1 MLEKMFNPD
10 SVAVI
15 GASRKEGKVGR
26 AVLENLMQNS
36 KLTIIPIN
44 PNVDEILGLPCYHNI
59 LDVPAE
65 TKVDLAIV
73 VVPAKFVPGSIDEC
87 GRAGVGNVIVISAGF
102 KEAGI
107 EGARLERECIA
118 LCEKYGINLIGPNC
132 LGIID
137 TASGLNA
144 SFAANMAYE
153 GNIAMMSQSGAICT
167 VTLDWAER
175 IGVGFSKF
183 ISLGNKA
190 VLAENDFLQLFETDS
205 TTAVIAAYL
214 EGVKDGPEFIKIAER
229 VSRSK
234 PIVIVKSGRTSVGS
248 KAVSSH
254 TGTLAGSDAAYNAAF
269 KQGGVLRADSLE
281 EMLDYS
287 RAFSVCPLPEG
298 RNIAIIT
305 NAGGLGI
312 LTADACYNSG
322 LSIASFEE
330 KTVERLREKLPPAA
344 NFYDPVDV
352 LGDAGAD
359 LYEHALDVV
368 MDDINVNGI
377 IVLVSP
383 QSMTDV
389 PGIAEKVAAKI
400 KDSKKPILC
409 NFAGGSRI
417 AAGEEILNKYGIP
430 NYSSAERAVASMNAL
445 CNYYTIRNH
454 KRGEPAEIK
463 ADKEYAQSFID
474 SASENKRRMHGLE
487 SMDILKAYDIPV
499 VDARI
504 AKTLPDAVKAAED
517 MGYPIVMKI
526 LSPDISHKSDVGG
539 IRLNLKH
546 ADDVERAYNSMMS
559 DVRHYMPDATIT
571 GVQLQ
576 KMISGG
582 KEVIIGMDRDPQF
595 GPLLMF
601 GLGGTYVEFLKD
613 VSFAVAPITEAEAK
627 HMVSSIKT
635 YPLIAGVRG
644 EAASDIDSIIQTLLK
659 VSQLVTDFPEILEF
673 EINPLMVMPEGQG
686 CVAMDIRFT
695 LNLNE

>member
-1 MLEKMFNPD
+1 MLEKMFDPD

-15 GASRKEGKVGR
+15 GASRTKGKVGR
-26 AVLENLMQNS
+26 AVLENLMQNG
-36 KLTIIPIN
+36 KLRIVPIN
-44 PNVDEILGLPCYHNI
+44 PNVDEILGLRCYPNI
-59 LDVPAE
+59 MDVPDGS
-65 TKVDLAIV
+65 KVDLAVI
-73 VVPAKFVPGSIDEC
+73 VVPAKMVPNAIDEC

-102 KEAGI
+102 KEAGV
-107 EGARLERECIA
+107 EGARFERECIS
-118 LCEKYGINLIGPNC
+118 LCEKYGIAMIGPNC
-132 LGIID
+132 LGIIN

-190 VLAENDFLQLFETDS
+190 VLAENDFLQLFEQDPS
-205 TTAVIAAYL
+205 TAVIAAYL
-214 EGVKDGPEFIKIAER
+214 EGVKDGPEFIRITQR
-229 VSRSK
+229 VSRTK
-234 PIVIVKSGRTSVGS
+234 PMIVVKSGRTSVGS
-248 KAVSSH
+248 RAVSSH

-269 KQGGVLRADSLE
+269 KQGGVIRADSLE

-312 LTADACYNSG
+312 LTADACYNAG

-330 KTVERLREKLPPAA
+330 ATVERLREKLPPAA

-368 MDDINVNGI
+368 LEDINVNGV

-383 QSMTDV
+383 QAMTDIS
-389 PGIAEKVAAKI
+389 GIAEKVAKKI
-400 KDSKKPILC
+400 KHSKKPILC

-417 AAGEEILNKYGIP
+417 AAGEELLNSYGIP

-445 CNYYTIRNH
+445 CNYYSIKNR
-454 KRGEPAEIK
+454 RYEEPEKQNSDVGFAR
-463 ADKEYAQSFID
+463 SFINNALSD
-474 SASENKRRMHGLE
+474 KRRTHGLE

-499 VDARI
+499 VDSRI
-504 AKTLPDAVKAAED
+504 AKTLPEAIQAAED
-517 MGYPIVMKI
+517 MGYPVVMKI
-526 LSPDISHKSDVGG
+526 LSPDISHKTDVGG

-546 ADDVERAYNSMMS
+546 ADDVELAYNSMMS
-559 DVRHYMPDATIT
+559 DVRHYMPDAAIT

-613 VSFAVAPITEAEAK
+613 VSFAVAPVTGAEAK

-644 EAASDIDSIIQTLLK
+644 EVASDIDSIIRTLLK

-673 EINPLMVMPEGQG
+673 EINPLMVMSEGQG

-695 LNLNE
+695 LKT

>member
-1 MLEKMFNPD
+1 MLERMFSPN

-36 KLTIIPIN
+36 ELIIIPIN
-44 PNVDEILGLPCYHNI
+44 PGADEILGLPCYHNI
-59 LDVPAE
+59 MDVPDDKKPEMA
-65 TKVDLAIV
+65 VI
-73 VVPAKFVPGSIDEC
+73 VVPAKFVPQAIDEC
-87 GRAGVGNVIVISAGF
+87 GQAGVSNVIVISAGF
-102 KEAGI
+102 KEAGV
-107 EGARLERECIA
+107 EGARLERECIS
-118 LCEKYGINLIGPNC
+118 LCEQYGIDMIGPNC

-137 TASGLNA
+137 TASGINA

-190 VLAENDFLQLFETDS
+190 VLAENDFLRMFEEDD

-214 EGVKDGPEFIKIAER
+214 EGVKDGPEFIKIAQR

-234 PIVIVKSGRTSVGS
+234 PIIIVKSGRTSVGS
-248 KAVSSH
+248 RAVSSH
-254 TGTLAGSDAAYNAAF
+254 TGTLAGSDAAYNAGF
-269 KQGGVLRADSLE
+269 KQGGVIRADSLE

-298 RNIAIIT
+298 RNIAIVT

-312 LTADACYNSG
+312 LTADACSNAG

-330 KTVERLREKLPPAA
+330 STVERLREKLPPAA

-368 MDDINVNGI
+368 LEDINVNGI

-389 PGIAEKVAAKI
+389 PGIAETVAKKI
-400 KDSKKPILC
+400 QQSKKPILC

-417 AAGEEILNKYGIP
+417 AAGEGVLNSYGIP
-430 NYSSAERAVASMNAL
+430 NYSSSERAVASMNAL
-445 CNYYTIRNH
+445 CNYFTIKNRKQEDPEKLKCN
-454 KRGEPAEIK
+454 
-463 ADKEYAQSFID
+463 KEAARSFID
-474 SASENKRRMHGLE
+474 SASAGKRRTHGLE
-487 SMDILKAYDIPV
+487 SLDILKAYDIPV
-499 VDARI
+499 VDSRI
-504 AKTLPDAVKAAED
+504 AKTLPEAIKAAED
-517 MGYPIVMKI
+517 MGYPVVMKI
-526 LSPDISHKSDVGG
+526 LSPDISHKTDVGG

-559 DVRHYMPDATIT
+559 DVRHYMPDAAVT

-576 KMISGG
+576 KMVSGG

-613 VSFAVAPITEAEAK
+613 VSFAVAPISASEAR

-695 LNLNE
+695 LDS

>member
-1 MLEKMFNPD
+1 MLEKMFNPNV
-10 SVAVI
+10 VAVI
-15 GASRKEGKVGR
+15 GASRTKGKVGR

-36 KLTIIPIN
+36 NLKIIPIN

-59 LDVPAE
+59 LDVPDDLK
-65 TKVDLAIV
+65 TDLAVI
-73 VVPAKFVPGSIDEC
+73 VVPAKIVPTSIDEC
-87 GRAGVGNVIVISAGF
+87 GKAGIKNIIVISAGF
-102 KEAGI
+102 KEAGV
-107 EGARLERECIA
+107 EGARLERECIS
-118 LCEKYGINLIGPNC
+118 LCEQYGIQMLGPNC

-144 SFAANMAYE
+144 SFAANTAYK

-167 VTLDWAER
+167 VTLDWAEA

-190 VLAENDFLQLFETDS
+190 VLSENDFLLLFEDDPS
-205 TTAVIAAYL
+205 TAVIAAYL
-214 EGVKDGPEFIKIAER
+214 EGVKDGPQFIKIAQR

-234 PIVIVKSGRTSVGS
+234 PIVIVKSGRSSVGS
-248 KAVSSH
+248 RAVSSH

-269 KQGGVLRADSLE
+269 KQAGIIRADTLE

-287 RAFSVCPLPEG
+287 RAFSACPLPEG

-312 LTADACYNSG
+312 LTADACHNAG

-330 KTVERLREKLPPAA
+330 ATVEKLRKKLPPAA
-344 NFYDPVDV
+344 NVYDPVDV
-352 LGDAGAD
+352 LGDASAE
-359 LYEHALDVV
+359 LYAHALDYVLE
-368 MDDINVNGI
+368 DINVNGI

-389 PGIAEKVAAKI
+389 PGIAEKVAEKI
-400 KDSKKPILC
+400 KQSKKPILC
-409 NFAGGSRI
+409 NFAGGIRI
-417 AAGEEILNKYGIP
+417 AAGEEVLNSYGIP
-430 NYSSAERAVASMNAL
+430 NYSSPERAVASMSAL
-445 CNYYTIRNH
+445 CNYQSIKNR
-454 KRGEPAEIK
+454 KQEQPAIYNSDTTF
-463 ADKEYAQSFID
+463 ARSVID
-474 SASENKRRMHGLE
+474 DASSQNRRTHGLE

-499 VDARI
+499 VESKI
-504 AKTLPDAVKAAED
+504 AKTLPEAIKAAENI
-517 MGYPIVMKI
+517 GYPVVMKI
-526 LSPDISHKSDVGG
+526 LSPDISHKTDVGG

-559 DVRHYMPDATIT
+559 DVRHYMPDATVT

-576 KMISGG
+576 QMISGG
-582 KEVIIGMDRDPQF
+582 KEIIIGMDRDPQF

-613 VSFAVAPITEAEAK
+613 VSFAVAPITVAEAK

-659 VSQLVTDFPEILEF
+659 VSQLVTDFPEMLEF
-673 EINPLMVMPEGQG
+673 EINPLMVMPEGEG

-695 LNLNE
+695 LDS

>member
-1 MLEKMFNPD
+1 MLEKMFNPNI
-10 SVAVI
+10 VAVI
-15 GASRKEGKVGR
+15 GASRTKGKVGR

-36 KLTIIPIN
+36 DLKIIPIN
-44 PNVDEILGLPCYHNI
+44 PNVDEILGIPCYHNI
-59 LDVPAE
+59 MNVPNDLKA
-65 TKVDLAIV
+65 DLAVI
-73 VVPAKFVPGSIDEC
+73 VVPARLVPTSVEEC
-87 GRAGVGNVIVISAGF
+87 GKSGIENIIIISAGF
-102 KEAGI
+102 KEAGV
-107 EGARLERECIA
+107 EGARLERECIS
-118 LCEKYGINLIGPNC
+118 LCDQYGMKMIGPNC

-175 IGVGFSKF
+175 LGVGFSKF

-190 VLAENDFLQLFETDS
+190 VLAENDFLQLFENDPS
-205 TTAVIAAYL
+205 TAVIAAYL
-214 EGVKDGPEFIKIAER
+214 EGVKDGSQFIQIAQR

-234 PIVIVKSGRTSVGS
+234 PIIIVKSGRTSVGS
-248 KAVSSH
+248 RAVSSH

-269 KQGGVLRADSLE
+269 KQGGVIRADSLE

-287 RAFSVCPLPEG
+287 RAFSGCPLPEG

-312 LTADACYNSG
+312 LTADACYNAG

-330 KTVERLREKLPPAA
+330 NTVEKLREKLPPAA

-359 LYEHALDVV
+359 LYEHALDAVLE
-368 MDDINVNGI
+368 DINVNGI

-383 QSMTDV
+383 QAMTDV
-389 PGIAEKVAAKI
+389 PGIAEKVAEKI
-400 KDSKKPILC
+400 KKSKKPILC

-417 AAGEEILNKYGIP
+417 AIGEEVLTRYGIP
-430 NYSSAERAVASMNAL
+430 NYSSSERAVASMNAL
-445 CNYYTIRNH
+445 CNYHTIRTR
-454 KRGEPAEIK
+454 KQEQPAIQDSDTTF
-463 ADKEYAQSFID
+463 ARSFID
-474 SASENKRRMHGLE
+474 DASSQKRRTHGLE

-499 VDARI
+499 VDSRI
-504 AKTLPDAVKAAED
+504 AKTLPEAINAAED
-517 MGYPIVMKI
+517 MGYPVVMKI
-526 LSPDISHKSDVGG
+526 LSPDISHKTDVGG
-539 IRLNLKH
+539 IRLNLEH
-546 ADDVERAYNSMMS
+546 ADDVERSYNSMMS
-559 DVRHYMPDATIT
+559 DVRHYMPDATVT

-576 KMISGG
+576 KMINGG

-613 VSFAVAPITEAEAK
+613 VSFAVAPITVTEAK

-644 EAASDIDSIIQTLLK
+644 EASSDIDSIIQTLLK
-659 VSQLVTDFPEILEF
+659 ISQLVTDFPEILEF
-673 EINPLMVMPEGQG
+673 EINPLMVMPEGEG

-695 LNLNE
+695 LDS

>member
-10 SVAVI
+10 FVAVI
-15 GASRKEGKVGR
+15 GASRTKGKVGR
-26 AVLENLMQNS
+26 ALLENLMQNPEL
-36 KLTIIPIN
+36 KIIPIN
-44 PNVDEILGLPCYHNI
+44 PNVDEILGLPCYPNI
-59 LDVPAE
+59 MDVPDEA
-65 TKVDLAIV
+65 KADLAVI
-73 VVPAKFVPGSIDEC
+73 VVPAKMVPGSIDEC
-87 GRAGVGNVIVISAGF
+87 GQAGVENVIVISAGF
-102 KEAGI
+102 KEAGV
-107 EGARLERECIA
+107 EGARLERECIS
-118 LCEKYGINLIGPNC
+118 LCKQYGMKMIGPNC

-175 IGVGFSKF
+175 IGAGFSKF

-190 VLAENDFLQLFETDS
+190 VLAENDFLQLFENDPS
-205 TTAVIAAYL
+205 TVVIAAYL
-214 EGVKDGPEFIKIAER
+214 EGVKDGPEFIKIAQR
-229 VSRSK
+229 VSLSK
-234 PIVIVKSGRTSVGS
+234 PIIIVKSGRTSVGS
-248 KAVSSH
+248 RAVSSH

-269 KQGGVLRADSLE
+269 KQAGVIRADSLE

-287 RAFSVCPLPEG
+287 RAFSACPLPEG

-312 LTADACYNSG
+312 LTADACYNAG

-330 KTVERLREKLPPAA
+330 TTVERLREKLPPAA
-344 NFYDPVDV
+344 NFYDPVDI

-368 MDDINVNGI
+368 LEDINVNGA

-389 PGIAEKVAAKI
+389 PVIAEKVAEKI
-400 KDSKKPILC
+400 KQSKKPILC

-417 AAGEEILNKYGIP
+417 AAGEEILNSYGIP
-430 NYSSAERAVASMNAL
+430 NYSSSERAVASMNAL
-445 CNYYTIRNH
+445 CNYHTIKNR
-454 KRGEPAEIK
+454 KQEEPEKLSSDTGFAR
-463 ADKEYAQSFID
+463 SFID
-474 SASENKRRMHGLE
+474 SASSEKRRTHGLE

-499 VDARI
+499 VDSRI
-504 AKTLPDAVKAAED
+504 AKTLPEAIKAAED
-517 MGYPIVMKI
+517 MGYPVVMKI
-526 LSPDISHKSDVGG
+526 LSPEISHKTDVGG

-559 DVRHYMPDATIT
+559 DVRHYMPDATVT

-613 VSFAVAPITEAEAK
+613 VSFAVAPITVAEAK

-644 EAASDIDSIIQTLLK
+644 ETASDIDSIVQTLLK

-673 EINPLMVMPEGQG
+673 EINPLMVMPEGEG

-695 LNLNE
+695 LES

>member
-44 PNVDEILGLPCYHNI
+44 PNVDEILGLPCYHSI

>member
-1 MLEKMFNPD
+1 MKN
-10 SVAVI
+10 
-15 GASRKEGKVGR
+15 
-26 AVLENLMQNS
+26 
-36 KLTIIPIN
+36 
-44 PNVDEILGLPCYHNI
+44 
-59 LDVPAE
+59 
-65 TKVDLAIV
+65 
-73 VVPAKFVPGSIDEC
+73 
-87 GRAGVGNVIVISAGF
+87 
-102 KEAGI
+102 
-107 EGARLERECIA
+107 
-118 LCEKYGINLIGPNC
+118 
-132 LGIID
+132 
-137 TASGLNA
+137 
-144 SFAANMAYE
+144 
-153 GNIAMMSQSGAICT
+153 
-167 VTLDWAER
+167 
-175 IGVGFSKF
+175 
-183 ISLGNKA
+183 
-190 VLAENDFLQLFETDS
+190 
-205 TTAVIAAYL
+205 
-214 EGVKDGPEFIKIAER
+214 GPEFIKIAQR

-234 PIVIVKSGRTSVGS
+234 PIILVKSGRTSVGS
-248 KAVSSH
+248 RAVSSH

-312 LTADACYNSG
+312 LTADACYNAG

-330 KTVERLREKLPPAA
+330 NTVERLREKLPPAA
-344 NFYDPVDV
+344 NFYNPVDV

-359 LYEHALDVV
+359 LYEHALKVV
-368 MDDINVNGI
+368 LDDINVNGI

-389 PGIAEKVAAKI
+389 SEIAEKVAEKI
-400 KDSKKPILC
+400 KGSKKPILC

-417 AAGEEILNKYGIP
+417 AAGEDVLNKHGIP

-445 CNYYTIRNH
+445 CNYHSIKH
-454 KRGEPAEIK
+454 KNPEIPAVLN
-463 ADKEYAQSFID
+463 ADKEFARNFID
-474 SASENKRRMHGLE
+474 IASSENRRTHGLE

-499 VDARI
+499 VDSRI
-504 AKTLPDAVKAAED
+504 ANTLPEAIKAAED
-517 MGYPIVMKI
+517 MGYPVVMKI
-526 LSPDISHKSDVGG
+526 LSPDISHKTDVGG
-539 IRLNLKH
+539 IRLDLEH
-546 ADDVERAYNSMMS
+546 ADDIERAYNSMMS
-559 DVRHYMPDATIT
+559 DVRHYMPDAEIT

-613 VSFAVAPITEAEAK
+613 VSFAVAPISESEAK
-627 HMVSSIKT
+627 HMVSSVKT

-644 EAASDIDSIIQTLLK
+644 EEPSDIDSIIATLLK

-695 LNLNE
+695 LNS

>member
-26 AVLENLMQNS
+26 AVLDNLMQNS
-36 KLTIIPIN
+36 KLKIIPIN
-44 PNVDEILGLPCYHNI
+44 PKSDEILGLPCYHNI
-59 LDVPAE
+59 LDVPE
-65 TKVDLAIV
+65 SIKVDLAII
-73 VVPAKFVPGSIDEC
+73 VVPAKLVPGSIDEC
-87 GRAGVGNVIVISAGF
+87 GQAGVKNIIIISAGF

-118 LCEKYGINLIGPNC
+118 LCEKYGIKLIGPNC

-144 SFAANMAYE
+144 SFAPNMAYK
-153 GNIAMMSQSGAICT
+153 GNIAMMSQSGAICS

-190 VLAENDFLQLFETDS
+190 VLSENDFLQLFENDS
-205 TTAVIAAYL
+205 STAVIAAYL
-214 EGVKDGPEFIKIAER
+214 EGVKEGPEFIKIAER
-229 VSRSK
+229 VSHSK
-234 PIVIVKSGRTSVGS
+234 PIVVVKSGRTAVGS

-269 KQGGVLRADSLE
+269 KQSGVLRADSIE

-287 RAFSVCPLPEG
+287 RAFSVSPLPKG

-312 LTADACYNSG
+312 LAADACYYAG
-322 LSIASFEE
+322 LTIASFEE

-352 LGDAGAD
+352 LGDASPD
-359 LYEHALDVV
+359 LYEYALDVV
-368 MDDINVNGI
+368 QDDANVDGI
-377 IVLVSP
+377 LLLVSP
-383 QSMTDV
+383 QSTTDV
-389 PGIAEKVAAKI
+389 PGIAEKIAITI
-400 KDSKKPILC
+400 KESKKPILC
-409 NFAGGSRI
+409 NFAGGTRI
-417 AAGEEILNKYGIP
+417 ALGEDILSKHGIP
-430 NYSSAERAVASMNAL
+430 NYSSAERAVASMDAL
-445 CNYYTIRNH
+445 CNYYKIKNH
-454 KRGEPAEIK
+454 KRGDPEEMPA
-463 ADKEYAQSFID
+463 DREYARSFIE
-474 SASENKRRMHGLE
+474 SASKNKRRVHGLE

-499 VDARI
+499 VDARV
-504 AKTLPDAVKAAED
+504 AKDLHEAVEAAED
-517 MGYPIVMKI
+517 MGYPVVMKI

-546 ADDVERAYNSMMS
+546 ADEVERAYNSMMS
-559 DVRHYMPDATIT
+559 DVRHYMPDAIIT

-576 KMISGG
+576 KMMSGG

-613 VSFAVAPITEAEAK
+613 VSFAVAPVTREEAK

>member
-15 GASRKEGKVGR
+15 GASRTKGKVGR
-26 AVLENLMQNS
+26 AVLENLMQNP
-36 KLTIIPIN
+36 KLKIIPIN
-44 PNVDEILGLPCYHNI
+44 PNVDEILGLPCYPNI
-59 LDVPAE
+59 MDVPEEYKA
-65 TKVDLAIV
+65 DLAVI
-73 VVPAKFVPGSIDEC
+73 VVPAKMVPNAIDEC

-107 EGARLERECIA
+107 EGARLERECISV
-118 LCEKYGINLIGPNC
+118 CEKYGINLIGPNC

-190 VLAENDFLQLFETDS
+190 VLAENDFLQLFENDPS
-205 TTAVIAAYL
+205 TAVIVAYL
-214 EGVKDGPEFIKIAER
+214 EGVKNGSEFIKIAQR
-229 VSRSK
+229 VSRIK
-234 PIVIVKSGRTSVGS
+234 PIIIVKSGRTSVGS
-248 KAVSSH
+248 RAVSSH

-269 KQGGVLRADSLE
+269 KQGGVIRADSLE

-287 RAFSVCPLPEG
+287 RAFSVCPLPMG

-312 LTADACYNSG
+312 LTADACYNAG

-330 KTVERLREKLPPAA
+330 TTVARLREKLPAAA

-368 MDDINVNGI
+368 LEDLNVNGV

-383 QSMTDV
+383 QAMTDV
-389 PGIAEKVAAKI
+389 PGIAEKVAEKI
-400 KDSKKPILC
+400 KQSKKPILC

-417 AAGEEILNKYGIP
+417 AAGEDVLNRYGIP
-430 NYSSAERAVASMNAL
+430 NYSSSERAVASMNAL
-445 CNYYTIRNH
+445 CNYHI
-454 KRGEPAEIK
+454 IK
-463 ADKEYAQSFID
+463 NRQQELPDKLSHNIGSARLFID
-474 SASENKRRMHGLE
+474 NASLEKRRTHGLE

-499 VDARI
+499 VDSRI
-504 AKTLPDAVKAAED
+504 AKTLPEAINAADD
-517 MGYPIVMKI
+517 MGYPVVMKI
-526 LSPDISHKSDVGG
+526 LSPDISHKTDVGG

-546 ADDVERAYNSMMS
+546 ADDVERSYNSMMS
-559 DVRHYMPDATIT
+559 DVRHYMPDAVIT

-613 VSFAVAPITEAEAK
+613 VSFAVAPISTAEAK

-644 EAASDIDSIIQTLLK
+644 EVASDIDSIIHTLLK
-659 VSQLVTDFPEILEF
+659 VSQLVTDFPEMLEF

-695 LNLNE
+695 LKS

>member
-1 MLEKMFNPD
+1 MLEKMFNPN

-15 GASRKEGKVGR
+15 GASRTKGKVGR

-36 KLTIIPIN
+36 ELKVIPIN
-44 PNVDEILGLPCYHNI
+44 PNVDEILGLPCYPNI
-59 LDVPAE
+59 IDVPGEA
-65 TKVDLAIV
+65 KADLAVI
-73 VVPAKFVPGSIDEC
+73 VVPAKMVPGSIDEC
-87 GRAGVGNVIVISAGF
+87 GQAGVENVIVISAGF
-102 KEAGI
+102 KEAGV
-107 EGARLERECIA
+107 EGARLERECIS
-118 LCEKYGINLIGPNC
+118 LCEQYGMKMIGPNC

-144 SFAANMAYE
+144 SFAANVAYE
-153 GNIAMMSQSGAICT
+153 GNIALMSQSGAICT

-175 IGVGFSKF
+175 IGAGFSKF

-190 VLAENDFLQLFETDS
+190 VLAENEFLQLFENDPS
-205 TTAVIAAYL
+205 TAVIAAYL
-214 EGVKDGPEFIKIAER
+214 EGVKDGPEFIKIAQR

-234 PIVIVKSGRTSVGS
+234 PIIIVKSGRTSVGS
-248 KAVSSH
+248 RAVSSH
-254 TGTLAGSDAAYNAAF
+254 TGTLAGSDAAYNAGF
-269 KQGGVLRADSLE
+269 KQGGVIRADSLE

-312 LTADACYNSG
+312 LTADACYNAG

-330 KTVERLREKLPPAA
+330 NTIERLREKLPAAA

-368 MDDINVNGI
+368 LEDINVNGA

-389 PGIAEKVAAKI
+389 PGIAEKVAEKI
-400 KDSKKPILC
+400 KKSKKPILC

-417 AAGEEILNKYGIP
+417 AAGEDVLNSYGIP
-430 NYSSAERAVASMNAL
+430 NYSSSERAVASMNAL
-445 CNYYTIRNH
+445 CNYYTIKNR
-454 KRGEPAEIK
+454 KQEQPEKLSSDTEFAR
-463 ADKEYAQSFID
+463 SFINR
-474 SASENKRRMHGLE
+474 ASSEKRRTHGLE

-499 VDARI
+499 VDSRI
-504 AKTLPDAVKAAED
+504 AKTLPEAIKAAEG
-517 MGYPIVMKI
+517 MGYPVVMKI
-526 LSPDISHKSDVGG
+526 LSPDISHKTDVGG

-559 DVRHYMPDATIT
+559 DVRHYMPEAAVT

-576 KMISGG
+576 KMIGGG

-613 VSFAVAPITEAEAK
+613 VSFAVAPITVAEAK

-644 EAASDIDSIIQTLLK
+644 ETASDIDSIVQTLLK

-673 EINPLMVMPEGQG
+673 EINPLMVMPEGEG

-695 LNLNE
+695 LES

>member
-389 PGIAEKVAAKI
+389 PGIAEKVAAKV

-409 NFAGGSRI
+409 NFAGGNRI

-559 DVRHYMPDATIT
+559 DVRHYLPDATIT

-644 EAASDIDSIIQTLLK
+644 EAASDIDSIVKTLLK

>member
-15 GASRKEGKVGR
+15 GASRTKGKVGR
-26 AVLENLMQNS
+26 AVLENLMQNPEL
-36 KLTIIPIN
+36 KIIPIN
-44 PNVDEILGLPCYHNI
+44 PNVDEILGLPCYPNI
-59 LDVPAE
+59 MDVPDEA
-65 TKVDLAIV
+65 KADLAVI
-73 VVPAKFVPGSIDEC
+73 VVPAKMVPGSIDEC
-87 GRAGVGNVIVISAGF
+87 GQAGVENVIVISAGF
-102 KEAGI
+102 KEAGV
-107 EGARLERECIA
+107 EGARLERECIS
-118 LCEKYGINLIGPNC
+118 LCKQYGMKMIGPNC

-175 IGVGFSKF
+175 IGAGFSKF

-190 VLAENDFLQLFETDS
+190 VLAENDFLQLFENDPS
-205 TTAVIAAYL
+205 TAVIAAYL
-214 EGVKDGPEFIKIAER
+214 EGVKDGPEFIKIAQR

-234 PIVIVKSGRTSVGS
+234 PIIIVKSGRTSVGS
-248 KAVSSH
+248 RAVSSH

-269 KQGGVLRADSLE
+269 KQAGVIRADSLE

-312 LTADACYNSG
+312 LTADACYNAG

-330 KTVERLREKLPPAA
+330 NTIERLREKLPPAA

-368 MDDINVNGI
+368 LEDINVNGA

-389 PGIAEKVAAKI
+389 PGIAEKVAEKI
-400 KDSKKPILC
+400 KQSKKPILC

-417 AAGEEILNKYGIP
+417 AAGEEILNSYGIP
-430 NYSSAERAVASMNAL
+430 NYSSSERAVASMNAL
-445 CNYYTIRNH
+445 CNYHTIKNR
-454 KRGEPAEIK
+454 KQEDPEKLSSDTGFAR
-463 ADKEYAQSFID
+463 SFID
-474 SASENKRRMHGLE
+474 SASSEKRRTHGLE

-499 VDARI
+499 VDSRI
-504 AKTLPDAVKAAED
+504 AKTLPEAIKAAED
-517 MGYPIVMKI
+517 MGYPVVMKI
-526 LSPDISHKSDVGG
+526 LSPDISHKTDVGG
-539 IRLNLKH
+539 IRLNLEH

-559 DVRHYMPDATIT
+559 DVRHYMPDAAVT

-576 KMISGG
+576 KMIGGG

-613 VSFAVAPITEAEAK
+613 VSFAVAPITVAEAK

-644 EAASDIDSIIQTLLK
+644 ETASDIDSIVQTLLK

-673 EINPLMVMPEGQG
+673 EINPLMVMPEGEG

-695 LNLNE
+695 LES

>member
-1 MLEKMFNPD
+1 MLEKMFNPNI
-10 SVAVI
+10 VAVI
-15 GASRKEGKVGR
+15 GASRTKGKVGR

-36 KLTIIPIN
+36 DLKIIPIN
-44 PNVDEILGLPCYHNI
+44 PNVDEILGIPCYHNI
-59 LDVPAE
+59 MDVPDDQKA
-65 TKVDLAIV
+65 DLAVI
-73 VVPAKFVPGSIDEC
+73 VVPARMVPTSVGEC
-87 GRAGVGNVIVISAGF
+87 GKAGIKNIIVISAGF
-102 KEAGI
+102 KEAGV
-107 EGARLERECIA
+107 EGARFERECVS
-118 LCEKYGINLIGPNC
+118 LCDQYGMKMIGPNC

-190 VLAENDFLQLFETDS
+190 VLAENDFLELFENDPS
-205 TTAVIAAYL
+205 TAVIAAYL
-214 EGVKDGPEFIKIAER
+214 EGVKDGPQFIKIAQR
-229 VSRSK
+229 VSKSK
-234 PIVIVKSGRTSVGS
+234 PIIIVKSGRTSVGS
-248 KAVSSH
+248 RAVSSH

-269 KQGGVLRADSLE
+269 KQAGIIRADSLE

-330 KTVERLREKLPPAA
+330 ATVEKLREKLPPAA

-352 LGDAGAD
+352 LGDASAD
-359 LYEHALDVV
+359 LYVHALDSVLE
-368 MDDINVNGI
+368 DINVNGI
-377 IVLVSP
+377 IVLLSP
-383 QSMTDV
+383 QSMADV
-389 PGIAEKVAAKI
+389 PGIAEKVAEKI
-400 KDSKKPILC
+400 KQSKKPILC
-409 NFAGGSRI
+409 NFAGGNRI
-417 AAGEEILNKYGIP
+417 AAGEEVLNSYGIP
-430 NYSSAERAVASMNAL
+430 NYSSSERAVASMNAL
-445 CNYYTIRNH
+445 CNYQSIKNR
-454 KRGEPAEIK
+454 KQDQPEIQDFDTK
-463 ADKEYAQSFID
+463 FARSFID
-474 SASENKRRMHGLE
+474 GAASQKRRTHGLE

-499 VDARI
+499 VDSRI
-504 AKTLPDAVKAAED
+504 AKTLPEAINAAED
-517 MGYPIVMKI
+517 MGYPVVMKI
-526 LSPDISHKSDVGG
+526 LSPDISHKTDVGG

-546 ADDVERAYNSMMS
+546 SDDIERAYNSMMS
-559 DVRHYMPDATIT
+559 DVRHYMPDATVT

-576 KMISGG
+576 QMISGG

-613 VSFAVAPITEAEAK
+613 VSFAVAPITVAEAK

-644 EAASDIDSIIQTLLK
+644 EASSDIDSIIKTLLK

-673 EINPLMVMPEGQG
+673 EINPLMVMPEGEG

-695 LNLNE
+695 LDS

>member
-36 KLTIIPIN
+36 ELTIIPIN

-59 LDVPAE
+59 LEVPSE
-65 TKVDLAIV
+65 NKVDLAMI

-87 GRAGVGNVIVISAGF
+87 GRAGVENVIVISAGF

-118 LCEKYGINLIGPNC
+118 LSEKYGINLIGPNC

-190 VLAENDFLQLFETDS
+190 LLAENDFLQLFENDPS
-205 TTAVIAAYL
+205 TAVIAAYL

-234 PIVIVKSGRTSVGS
+234 PIIIVKSGRTSVGS

-298 RNIAIIT
+298 RNIAIVT

-368 MDDINVNGI
+368 LDDINVNGI

-389 PGIAEKVAAKI
+389 PGIAEKVAEKI

-445 CNYYTIRNH
+445 CNYYTIKNH
-454 KRGEPAEIK
+454 KRGEPSEIK
-463 ADKEYAQSFID
+463 ADRNYARSFIE

-644 EAASDIDSIIQTLLK
+644 EAASDIDSIVRTLLK

>member
-15 GASRKEGKVGR
+15 GASRTKGKVGR
-26 AVLENLMQNS
+26 AVLENLMQNPEL
-36 KLTIIPIN
+36 KIIPIN
-44 PNVDEILGLPCYHNI
+44 PNVDEILGLPCYPNI
-59 LDVPAE
+59 MDVPGEA
-65 TKVDLAIV
+65 KADLAVI
-73 VVPAKFVPGSIDEC
+73 VVPAKMVPGSIEEC
-87 GRAGVGNVIVISAGF
+87 GQAGVENVIVISAGF
-102 KEAGI
+102 KEAGV
-107 EGARLERECIA
+107 EGARLERECIS
-118 LCEKYGINLIGPNC
+118 LCGQYGMKMIGPNC

-175 IGVGFSKF
+175 IGAGFSKF

-190 VLAENDFLQLFETDS
+190 VLAENDFLQLFENDPS
-205 TTAVIAAYL
+205 TAVIAAYL
-214 EGVKDGPEFIKIAER
+214 EGVKDGPEFIKIAQR

-234 PIVIVKSGRTSVGS
+234 PIIIVKSGRTSVGS
-248 KAVSSH
+248 RAVSSH

-269 KQGGVLRADSLE
+269 KQAGVIRADSLE

-312 LTADACYNSG
+312 LTADACYNAG

-330 KTVERLREKLPPAA
+330 NTIERLREKLPPAA

-368 MDDINVNGI
+368 LEDINVNGA

-389 PGIAEKVAAKI
+389 PGIAEKVAEKI
-400 KDSKKPILC
+400 KQSKKPILC

-417 AAGEEILNKYGIP
+417 AAGEEILNNYGIP
-430 NYSSAERAVASMNAL
+430 NYSSSERAVASMNAL
-445 CNYYTIRNH
+445 CNYHTIKNR
-454 KRGEPAEIK
+454 KQEDPEKLSSDTAFAR
-463 ADKEYAQSFID
+463 SFID
-474 SASENKRRMHGLE
+474 SASSEKRRTHGLE

-499 VDARI
+499 VDSRI
-504 AKTLPDAVKAAED
+504 AKTLPEAIKAAED
-517 MGYPIVMKI
+517 MGYPVVMKI
-526 LSPDISHKSDVGG
+526 LSPDISHKTDVGG
-539 IRLNLKH
+539 IRLNLEH

-559 DVRHYMPDATIT
+559 DVRHYMPDAAVT

-576 KMISGG
+576 KMIGGG

-613 VSFAVAPITEAEAK
+613 VSFAVAPITVAEAK

-644 EAASDIDSIIQTLLK
+644 ETASDIDSIVQTLLK

-673 EINPLMVMPEGQG
+673 EINPLMVMPEGEG

-695 LNLNE
+695 LES

>member
-1 MLEKMFNPD
+1 M
-10 SVAVI
+10 
-15 GASRKEGKVGR
+15 
-26 AVLENLMQNS
+26 
-36 KLTIIPIN
+36 
-44 PNVDEILGLPCYHNI
+44 
-59 LDVPAE
+59 
-65 TKVDLAIV
+65 
-73 VVPAKFVPGSIDEC
+73 
-87 GRAGVGNVIVISAGF
+87 
-102 KEAGI
+102 
-107 EGARLERECIA
+107 
-118 LCEKYGINLIGPNC
+118 IGPNC

-190 VLAENDFLQLFETDS
+190 VLAENDFLKMFEEDD

-214 EGVKDGPEFIKIAER
+214 EGVKDGPEFINIAQR
-229 VSRSK
+229 VSRKK
-234 PIVIVKSGRTSVGS
+234 PIIIVKSGRTSVGS
-248 KAVSSH
+248 RAVSSH

-269 KQGGVLRADSLE
+269 KQGGVIRADSLE
-281 EMLDYS
+281 EMLDYC

-298 RNIAIIT
+298 RNIAIVT

-312 LTADACYNSG
+312 LTADACYNAG

-330 KTVERLREKLPPAA
+330 NTVERLREKLPPAA

-352 LGDAGAD
+352 LGDAGSD

-368 MDDINVNGI
+368 LDDINVNGI

-389 PGIAEKVAAKI
+389 AGIAEAVAKKI
-400 KDSKKPILC
+400 KASSKPILC

-417 AAGEEILNKYGIP
+417 AEGEDILNGYGIP

-445 CNYYTIRNH
+445 CNYSTIKKHNRA
-454 KRGEPAEIK
+454 EPEQPDRDFEA
-463 ADKEYAQSFID
+463 ARSFIS
-474 SASENKRRMHGLE
+474 SASAKKRRTHGLE
-487 SMDILKAYDIPV
+487 SLDILKAYDIPV
-499 VDARI
+499 VDSRI
-504 AKTLPDAVKAAED
+504 AKTLPEAIRAAEE

-526 LSPDISHKSDVGG
+526 LSPDISHKTDVGG

-559 DVRHYMPDATIT
+559 DVRHYMPDAKIT

-576 KMISGG
+576 QMIGGG

-613 VSFAVAPITEAEAK
+613 VSFAVAPVTMAEAK

-644 EAASDIDSIIQTLLK
+644 EVSSDIDSIVDTLLK

-695 LNLNE
+695 LDS

>member
-1 MLEKMFNPD
+1 MLEKMFNPNV
-10 SVAVI
+10 VAVI
-15 GASRKEGKVGR
+15 GASRTKGKVGR

-36 KLTIIPIN
+36 DLKIIPIN
-44 PNVDEILGLPCYHNI
+44 PNVDEILGIPCYHNI
-59 LDVPAE
+59 LDVPDDLK
-65 TKVDLAIV
+65 TDLAVI
-73 VVPAKFVPGSIDEC
+73 VVPARMVPTSIDEC
-87 GRAGVGNVIVISAGF
+87 GKAGIKNIIVISAGF
-102 KEAGI
+102 KEAGV
-107 EGARLERECIA
+107 EGAHLERECIS
-118 LCEKYGINLIGPNC
+118 LCEQYGIKMIGPNC

-167 VTLDWAER
+167 VTLDWAEG

-190 VLAENDFLQLFETDS
+190 VLSENDFLLLFENDPS
-205 TTAVIAAYL
+205 TAVIAAYL
-214 EGVKDGPEFIKIAER
+214 EGVEDGPQFIKIAQR

-234 PIVIVKSGRTSVGS
+234 PIVIVKSGRSSVGS
-248 KAVSSH
+248 RAVSSH

-269 KQGGVLRADSLE
+269 KQAGIIRADSLE

-312 LTADACYNSG
+312 LTADACHNAG

-330 KTVERLREKLPPAA
+330 ATVEKLRNKLPPAA
-344 NFYDPVDV
+344 NVYDPVDV
-352 LGDAGAD
+352 LGDASAD
-359 LYEHALDVV
+359 LYAHALDYVL
-368 MDDINVNGI
+368 DDINVNGI

-389 PGIAEKVAAKI
+389 PDIAEKVAEKI
-400 KDSKKPILC
+400 KQSKKPILC

-417 AAGEEILNKYGIP
+417 AAGEEILNSYGIP
-430 NYSSAERAVASMNAL
+430 NYSSPERAVASMSAL
-445 CNYYTIRNH
+445 CNYQSIKNRKH
-454 KRGEPAEIK
+454 EQPAIYDSDITF
-463 ADKEYAQSFID
+463 ARSVID
-474 SASENKRRMHGLE
+474 DASSQKRRTHGLE

-499 VDARI
+499 VESKI
-504 AKTLPDAVKAAED
+504 VKTLPEAIKAAED
-517 MGYPIVMKI
+517 IGYPVVMKI
-526 LSPDISHKSDVGG
+526 LSPDISHKTDVGG
-539 IRLNLKH
+539 IRLNLEH
-546 ADDVERAYNSMMS
+546 ADDIERAYNSMMS

-576 KMISGG
+576 QMVSGG
-582 KEVIIGMDRDPQF
+582 KEIIIGMDRDPQF

-613 VSFAVAPITEAEAK
+613 VSFAVAPITVAEAK

-659 VSQLVTDFPEILEF
+659 VSQLVTDFPEMLEF
-673 EINPLMVMPEGQG
+673 EINPLMVMPEGEG

-695 LNLNE
+695 LDI

>member
-1 MLEKMFNPD
+1 MLEKMFNPN

-15 GASRKEGKVGR
+15 GASRTKGKVGR

-36 KLTIIPIN
+36 KLKIIPIN
-44 PNVDEILGLPCYHNI
+44 PNVDEILGLPCYPNI
-59 LDVPAE
+59 LDVPEDMKA
-65 TKVDLAIV
+65 DLAVI
-73 VVPAKFVPGSIDEC
+73 VVPARMVPQSIDEC
-87 GRAGVGNVIVISAGF
+87 GKAGVRNVIVISAGF
-102 KEAGI
+102 KEAGV
-107 EGARLERECIA
+107 EGARLERECIS
-118 LCEKYGINLIGPNC
+118 LCERYGINMIGPNC

-137 TASGLNA
+137 TGSGLNA
-144 SFAANMAYE
+144 SFAANIAYE

-190 VLAENDFLQLFETDS
+190 TLAENDFLQLFEEDD

-214 EGVKDGPEFIKIAER
+214 EGVKDGPEFIKIAQR

-234 PIVIVKSGRTSVGS
+234 PIIIVKSGRTSVGS
-248 KAVSSH
+248 RAVSSH

-269 KQGGVLRADSLE
+269 KQGGVIRADSLE

-312 LTADACYNSG
+312 LTADACYNAG

-330 KTVERLREKLPPAA
+330 STVARLREKLPPAA

-368 MDDINVNGI
+368 LEDINVNGI

-389 PGIAEKVAAKI
+389 PGIAEKVAEKI
-400 KDSKKPILC
+400 KRSKKPILC

-417 AAGEEILNKYGIP
+417 AAGEEVLNNYGIP
-430 NYSSAERAVASMNAL
+430 NYYSSERAVASMSAL
-445 CNYYTIRNH
+445 CNYFTIKNH
-454 KRGEPAEIK
+454 KTEQPEKLTYDSEFAR
-463 ADKEYAQSFID
+463 SFID
-474 SASENKRRMHGLE
+474 TASAEKRRTHGLE

-499 VDARI
+499 VDSRI
-504 AKTLPDAVKAAED
+504 ATTLPDAIRAAEG
-517 MGYPIVMKI
+517 MGYPVVMKI
-526 LSPDISHKSDVGG
+526 LSPDISHKTDVGG

-559 DVRHYMPDATIT
+559 DVRHYMPDAAVT

-576 KMISGG
+576 KMVSGG

-613 VSFAVAPITEAEAK
+613 VSFAVAPISTAEAK

-644 EAASDIDSIIQTLLK
+644 EVASDIDSIIQTLLK

-695 LNLNE
+695 LDS

>member
-1 MLEKMFNPD
+1 MLEKMFDPN
-10 SVAVI
+10 SVAII

-36 KLTIIPIN
+36 ELTLIPIN
-44 PNVDEILGLPCYHNI
+44 PGAEEILGFQCYPTI
-59 LDVPAE
+59 MDVPDD
-65 TKVDLAIV
+65 KKPDLAVI
-73 VVPAKFVPGSIDEC
+73 VVPAQFVPQAVDEC
-87 GRAGVGNVIVISAGF
+87 GRSGVGNVIVISAGF
-102 KEAGI
+102 KEAGV
-107 EGARLERECIA
+107 EGARLERECIS
-118 LCEKYGINLIGPNC
+118 LCEQHGINMIGPNC

-144 SFAANMAYE
+144 SFAANTAYE

-190 VLAENDFLQLFETDS
+190 ILAENDFLKMFEEDD

-214 EGVKDGPEFIKIAER
+214 EGVKDGPEFIKIAQR

-234 PIVIVKSGRTSVGS
+234 PIIIVKSGRTSVGS
-248 KAVSSH
+248 RAVSSH
-254 TGTLAGSDAAYNAAF
+254 TGTLAGSDAAYNAGF
-269 KQGGVLRADSLE
+269 KQGGVIRADSLE

-312 LTADACYNSG
+312 LTADACSNAG

-330 KTVERLREKLPPAA
+330 STVERLREKLPPAA

-352 LGDAGAD
+352 LGDASAD

-368 MDDINVNGI
+368 LEDINVNGI

-389 PGIAEKVAAKI
+389 PGIAETVAKKI
-400 KDSKKPILC
+400 QQSKKPILC

-417 AAGEEILNKYGIP
+417 AAGEEVLNSYGVP
-430 NYSSAERAVASMNAL
+430 NYSSSERAVASMNAL
-445 CNYYTIRNH
+445 CTYYTIRNH
-454 KRGEPAEIK
+454 QPDQPEKLKCDEK
-463 ADKEYAQSFID
+463 AARSFID
-474 SASENKRRMHGLE
+474 TASEGKRRTHGLE
-487 SMDILKAYDIPV
+487 SLDILKAYDIPV
-499 VDARI
+499 VDSRI
-504 AKTLPDAVKAAED
+504 AKTLPEAIKAAED
-517 MGYPIVMKI
+517 MGYPVVMKI
-526 LSPDISHKSDVGG
+526 LSPDISHKTDVGG
-539 IRLNLKH
+539 IRLSLKH

-559 DVRHYMPDATIT
+559 DVRHYMPDATVT

-613 VSFAVAPITEAEAK
+613 VSFTVAPISAAEAR

-644 EAASDIDSIIQTLLK
+644 EASSDIDSIIHTLLK

-695 LNLNE
+695 LDS

>member
-1 MLEKMFNPD
+1 
-10 SVAVI
+10 
-15 GASRKEGKVGR
+15 
-26 AVLENLMQNS
+26 
-36 KLTIIPIN
+36 
-44 PNVDEILGLPCYHNI
+44 
-59 LDVPAE
+59 
-65 TKVDLAIV
+65 
-73 VVPAKFVPGSIDEC
+73 
-87 GRAGVGNVIVISAGF
+87 
-102 KEAGI
+102 
-107 EGARLERECIA
+107 
-118 LCEKYGINLIGPNC
+118 
-132 LGIID
+132 
-137 TASGLNA
+137 
-144 SFAANMAYE
+144 
-153 GNIAMMSQSGAICT
+153 
-167 VTLDWAER
+167 
-175 IGVGFSKF
+175 
-183 ISLGNKA
+183 
-190 VLAENDFLQLFETDS
+190 
-205 TTAVIAAYL
+205 
-214 EGVKDGPEFIKIAER
+214 
-229 VSRSK
+229 
-234 PIVIVKSGRTSVGS
+234 
-248 KAVSSH
+248 
-254 TGTLAGSDAAYNAAF
+254 
-269 KQGGVLRADSLE
+269 
-281 EMLDYS
+281 
-287 RAFSVCPLPEG
+287 
-298 RNIAIIT
+298 
-305 NAGGLGI
+305 
-312 LTADACYNSG
+312 
-322 LSIASFEE
+322 
-330 KTVERLREKLPPAA
+330 
-344 NFYDPVDV
+344 
-352 LGDAGAD
+352 
-359 LYEHALDVV
+359 
-368 MDDINVNGI
+368 
-377 IVLVSP
+377 
-383 QSMTDV
+383 MTDV
-389 PGIAEKVAAKI
+389 PGIAEKVAEKI

-417 AAGEEILNKYGIP
+417 AVGEEILNKYGIP

-445 CNYYTIRNH
+445 CNYYTIKNH
-454 KRGEPAEIK
+454 KRGEPSEIK
-463 ADKEYAQSFID
+463 ADRNYARSFIE

-644 EAASDIDSIIQTLLK
+644 EAASDIDSIVRTLLK